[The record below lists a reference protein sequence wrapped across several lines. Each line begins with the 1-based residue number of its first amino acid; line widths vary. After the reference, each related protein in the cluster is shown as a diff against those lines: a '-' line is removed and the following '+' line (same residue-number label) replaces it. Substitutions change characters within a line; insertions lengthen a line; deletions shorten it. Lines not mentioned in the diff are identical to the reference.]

1 MAASR
6 SPLNYTG
13 NKSCLIPQILAL
25 MPAHETY
32 IEPCMGSA
40 EVFFCKP
47 PSQLEFLNDYP
58 AYRWKSWN

>member
-25 MPAHETY
+25 MPAHE
-32 IEPCMGSA
+32 I
-40 EVFFCKP
+40 
-47 PSQLEFLNDYP
+47 
-58 AYRWKSWN
+58 